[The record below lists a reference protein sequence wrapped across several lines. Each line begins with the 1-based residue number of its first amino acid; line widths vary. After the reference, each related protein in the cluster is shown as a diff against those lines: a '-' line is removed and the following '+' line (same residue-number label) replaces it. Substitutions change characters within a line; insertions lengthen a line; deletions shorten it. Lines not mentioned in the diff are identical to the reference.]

1 MQLMKSI
8 INYLLNYELK
18 EIYIFIKHKLQR
30 PLIFW
35 PVRFGIDWLVI
46 ILSIFYK
53 GKLNKSW
60 KTYVLKTEGNFKNQG
75 KEAEENNLIICIIK
89 YCKVSTVEKLLSK
102 EDLEIKYIDTN
113 LTALHFAHI
122 NKNKKM
128 IDILNSYGADN
139 NFKTLKGIKPNEI

>member
-1 MQLMKSI
+1 MKNI
-8 INYLLNYELK
+8 INYLLNYKLK
-18 EIYIFIKHKLQR
+18 EIFLFLKHKLQR

-46 ILSIFYK
+46 ILSYFYRR
-53 GKLNKSW
+53 KLNQSW
-60 KTYVLKTEGNFKNQG
+60 KTYVLKTEGNFKNRG

-113 LTALHFAHI
+113 LTALHFAYI

-139 NFKTLKGIKPNEI
+139 SIKTLKGIRPNEI

>member
-1 MQLMKSI
+1 MKNI
-8 INYLLNYELK
+8 INYLINYKLK
-18 EIYIFIKHKLQR
+18 EIFLFLKHKLQR

-46 ILSIFYK
+46 ILSYFYR
-53 GKLNKSW
+53 GRLNQSW
-60 KTYVLKTEGNFKNQG
+60 KTYVLKTEGNFKNRG

-113 LTALHFAHI
+113 LTALHFAYI

-139 NFKTLKGIKPNEI
+139 SIKTLKGIRPNEI